1 MTDPIAVLM
10 QEHRMIEV
18 GLDALCGFAAAVA
31 SGDEV
36 DRADLPRLVEFFHK
50 YADAKHHAK
59 EEDIL
64 FQAMI
69 ANGFPQHGG
78 PIAVMLHEHTIGR
91 CLIGELADL
100 SAAGVWTDEQ
110 RAAVSR
116 AADEFADMLRSHI
129 QKEDEILYV
138 MARQHLPAA
147 AMADVTERTDA
158 VELDYAGRGE
168 TARLEKIATSL
179 ADRYA
184 R

>member
-1 MTDPIAVLM
+1 MKDPIAILM
-10 QEHRMIEV
+10 QEHRMIEL
-18 GLDALCGFAAAVA
+18 GLDALCGFGSAAA
-31 SGDEV
+31 SGDEI
-36 DRADLPRLVEFFHK
+36 DRADLPKLVEFFRE

-64 FQAMI
+64 FQTMV
-69 ANGFPQHGG
+69 ANGFPSQGG

-91 CLIGELADL
+91 GLVGELAEL
-100 SAAGVWTDEQ
+100 SAAGAWTDEQ
-110 RAAVSR
+110 RADVAR

-129 QKEDEILYV
+129 QREDEILYV

-147 AMADVTERTDA
+147 AMTEVTERTDA

-168 TARLEKIATSL
+168 TARLEQIATSL